1 MSRDAV
7 PDAVPDAAPDASRD
21 VSPDVSPDVVRL
33 RLVVAY
39 DGSRFHGWQLQAGDR
54 TVQGV
59 LEAAL
64 ATLAGRPVRAIG
76 SGRTDA
82 GVHALGQ
89 VVHADVPRKRA
100 GLPWRRALNALL
112 PGDAA
117 VVEAGPAPPGF
128 HARFGAVRKT
138 YAYTLWAEPEFVFPH
153 RRPYVWACGPVDRE
167 AMDLAA
173 REFLG
178 RRDFAAMQNT
188 GTDVGSTVRTL
199 ESVAAWPGQTP
210 FETVWRF
217 TADGFLKQMV
227 RNLMGC
233 LVAVGK
239 GKVSPA
245 RVRSLLTEGDRTL
258 APATAPA
265 RGLCLESVE
274 YGDHGHGKKRHLPDG
289 PAPGQGGG
297 G

>member
-1 MSRDAV
+1 MISDQSG
-7 PDAVPDAAPDASRD
+7 PESLF
-21 VSPDVSPDVVRL
+21 RL

-39 DGSRFHGWQLQAGDR
+39 DGTRFHGWQLQAGDR

-59 LEAAL
+59 VEKAL
-64 ATLAGRPVRAIG
+64 ATLTGRPVRAIG

-89 VVHADVPRKRA
+89 VVHADVPGTRA

-112 PGDAA
+112 PEDVA
-117 VVEAGPAPPGF
+117 VVEAGPAPLGF

-138 YAYTLWAEPEFVFPH
+138 YAYTLWTEPEFVYPQ
-153 RRPYVWACGPVDRE
+153 RRPFVWACGPVDRQ
-167 AMDLAA
+167 AMALAA
-173 REFLG
+173 QEFLG

-188 GTDVGSTVRTL
+188 GTDVGTTVRTM
-199 ESVAAWPGQTP
+199 ESVAASPGQTP

-227 RNLMGC
+227 RNVMGC

-239 GKVSPA
+239 GKISPA
-245 RVRSLLTEGDRTL
+245 DVRSLLSEGDRTR

-274 YGDHGHGKKRHLPDG
+274 YGEPGHGEGRSFFDG
-289 PAPGQGGG
+289 PAPGRESGG
-297 G
+297 

>member
-1 MSRDAV
+1 M
-7 PDAVPDAAPDASRD
+7 
-21 VSPDVSPDVVRL
+21 

-39 DGSRFHGWQLQAGDR
+39 DGTGFHGWQLQARDR

-59 LEAAL
+59 VETAL
-64 ATLAGRPVRAIG
+64 ATLVGQPVRAIG

-89 VVHADVPRKRA
+89 VVHADVPKDRT

-112 PGDAA
+112 PPDVA
-117 VVEAGPAPPGF
+117 VVAADIAPPGF

-138 YAYTLWAEPEFVFPH
+138 YAYSLWTEPEFVYPH
-153 RRPYVWACGPVDRE
+153 RRPFVWACGPVDEE
-167 AMDLAA
+167 AMAQA
-173 REFLG
+173 SREFLG

-188 GTDVGSTVRTL
+188 GTDVGTTVRTL
-199 ESVAAWPGQTP
+199 ESVAATPGQSP

-227 RNLMGC
+227 RNLVGC

-239 GKVSPA
+239 KKMSPPD
-245 RVRSLLTEGDRTL
+245 VRSLLAAGDRTK

-265 RGLCLESVE
+265 RGLCLETVE
-274 YGDHGHGKKRHLPDG
+274 YGDHGHGKAREPLDEPD
-289 PAPGQGGG
+289 PGRGGCG
-297 G
+297 

>member
-1 MSRDAV
+1 MSPTPAG
-7 PDAVPDAAPDASRD
+7 AP
-21 VSPDVSPDVVRL
+21 PCVRL
-33 RLVVAY
+33 HLVVAY
-39 DGSRFHGWQLQAGDR
+39 TGARFHGWQLQAGDR

-59 LEAAL
+59 VEKAL

-82 GVHALGQ
+82 GVHAVGQ
-89 VVHADVPRKRA
+89 VVHADVPQTRA

-112 PGDAA
+112 PDDVS
-117 VVEAGPAPPGF
+117 VVQAGPAPPGF
-128 HARFGAVRKT
+128 HARFGAVSKT
-138 YAYTLWAEPEFVFPH
+138 YAYSLWTEPEFVYPQ
-153 RRPYVWACGPVDRE
+153 RRPFVWACGPVDRQ
-167 AMDLAA
+167 AMVLAA

-188 GTDVGSTVRTL
+188 GTNVGSTVRTL

-227 RNLMGC
+227 RNVMGC

-239 GKVSPA
+239 GKISPPD
-245 RVRSLLTEGDRTL
+245 VRTLLSVGDRTR

-274 YGDHGHGKKRHLPDG
+274 YGDHEHGEAHSIFDE
-289 PAPGQGGG
+289 PAPDQGGCG
-297 G
+297 

>member
-1 MSRDAV
+1 MSSDQSG
-7 PDAVPDAAPDASRD
+7 PEPLS
-21 VSPDVSPDVVRL
+21 RL

-39 DGSRFHGWQLQAGDR
+39 DGTRFHGWQLQAGDR

-59 LEAAL
+59 VEKAL
-64 ATLAGRPVRAIG
+64 AILAGRPVRAIG

-82 GVHALGQ
+82 GVHAVGQ
-89 VVHADVPRKRA
+89 VVHADVPDTRA

-112 PGDAA
+112 PDDVA
-117 VVEAGPAPPGF
+117 VVDARLAPPGF

-138 YAYTLWAEPEFVFPH
+138 YAYSLWTEPEFVYPH
-153 RRPYVWACGPVDRE
+153 RRPFVWACGPVDRQ
-167 AMDLAA
+167 AMALAA

-188 GTDVGSTVRTL
+188 GTDVGTTVRTL
-199 ESVAAWPGQTP
+199 ESVAATPGQTS

-227 RNLMGC
+227 RNVMGC
-233 LVAVGK
+233 LAAVGK
-239 GKVSPA
+239 GKITPDD
-245 RVRSLLTEGDRTL
+245 VRSLLSEGDRTR

-274 YGDHGHGKKRHLPDG
+274 YGELGHGEGRRLCDEPD
-289 PAPGQGGG
+289 PGQGGCG
-297 G
+297 